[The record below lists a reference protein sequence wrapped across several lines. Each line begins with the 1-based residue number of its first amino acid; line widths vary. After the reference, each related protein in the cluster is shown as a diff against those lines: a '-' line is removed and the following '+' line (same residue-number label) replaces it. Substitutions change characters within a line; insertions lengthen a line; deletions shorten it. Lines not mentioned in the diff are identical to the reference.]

1 MIKQLKLTKAV
12 IIVILGILALIAAK
26 VMEANDIDGEGTVL
40 AISGGL
46 LMVGALLFLY
56 PILFAK
62 KVVNDAQKVE
72 LQPVAKTEVEHE
84 EIAETEAS
92 QR

>member
-40 AISGGL
+40 GISGGL
-46 LMVGALLFLY
+46 LIAGALLFLY

-62 KVVNDAQKVE
+62 KVDNDAQKVE
-72 LQPVAKTEVEHE
+72 LQPVAKAEVEKVAE
-84 EIAETEAS
+84 NEILQS
-92 QR
+92 